1 MSTRRFGWVAA
12 ALLLLAVAGWLGG
25 CCTLGL
31 KSCPV
36 TDEITISSAANL
48 NSCDGAN
55 HSVALR
61 VYSLT
66 ATDAFNR
73 GDYDLSWTDEG
84 KGLGDQKAGLKEL
97 TVVPGQ
103 AAQRIEL
110 TRPKGTVAYGVIANF
125 CTQSPGCWYKV
136 VKLEKGKT
144 RVRIGLEKV
153 CLNVSTE

>member
-1 MSTRRFGWVAA
+1 MSTRRSGRIAAA
-12 ALLLLAVAGWLGG
+12 ALLLIAAGGLGG
-25 CCTLGL
+25 CCSLGL

-36 TDEITISSAANL
+36 TDEITITSAANL

-84 KGLGDQKAGLKEL
+84 KGLGDQKAGMKEL

-103 AAQRIEL
+103 AAQRVAL
-110 TRPKGTVAYGVIANF
+110 LRPKGTVALGVIANF
-125 CTQSPGCWYKV
+125 CTQSPGCWYKT
-136 VKLEKGKT
+136 VKLEKGTT
-144 RVRIGLEKV
+144 RVRISLEKV